1 MKKIRNTSNYIDTVK
16 NNSDFFLKYYYHSLI
31 DLNLVKL
38 DLILKNGILSKKLI
52 EQKNL
57 VNLYTHPANDYD
69 SKNGNMYVSLTE
81 YKSDSSF
88 SEMFESF
95 ALHTLSST
103 SILVNKK
110 INIEKEGEKETF
122 FDDEVFCLNS
132 VNKENIEGIILPE
145 HLTNL
150 CIGEVN
156 CLPNDLSCYTKSYI
170 NNWIYNMETYFKEK
184 ISSDDLKQIKISL
197 EQLCDIFEHYESPE
211 KWVGSAVESQQREYG
226 MDIKDVLALILEK
239 LWSKKLSIK
248 EPKYIDVLMNINQQ
262 NLPIYEIKQKSL
274 KRLN

>member
-1 MKKIRNTSNYIDTVK
+1 MKKIRNNDKYIVTVK

-38 DLILKNGILSKKLI
+38 DLILKNGILSKNLI

-57 VNLYTHPANDYD
+57 VNLYTHSGNDYD
-69 SKNGNMYVSLTE
+69 SKNGNKYVSLTE
-81 YKSDSSF
+81 YKSDCLF

-103 SILVNKK
+103 SALVNKN
-110 INIEKEGEKETF
+110 INIEKEGERQTF

-132 VNKENIEGIILPE
+132 VSKDNIDGIILPE
-145 HLTNL
+145 HLTDL
-150 CIGEVN
+150 YISEVN

-170 NNWIYNMETYFKEK
+170 NNWVYNMEMYFKEE
-184 ISSDDLKQIKISL
+184 ISSADLKKIKISL
-197 EQLCDIFEHYESPE
+197 EQLWDIFGHYESPE
-211 KWVGSAVESQQREYG
+211 KWVGSAVESQQRTYG

-239 LWSKKLSIK
+239 LWSKKLNINN
-248 EPKYIDVLMNINQQ
+248 PKYIDVLMNVNQQ
-262 NLPIYEIKQKSL
+262 NLPIYEIKQKSI
-274 KRLN
+274 KRIN

>member
-1 MKKIRNTSNYIDTVK
+1 MKKIRNNNKYIVTVK

-52 EQKNL
+52 EQKKL

-122 FDDEVFCLNS
+122 FDDEVFCFNC
-132 VNKENIEGIILPE
+132 VNKDKIEGIILPE

-150 CIGEVN
+150 YINEVN
-156 CLPNDLSCYTKSYI
+156 CLPNDLSCYTRAYI
-170 NNWIYNMETYFKEK
+170 NNWIYNMETYFKDK
-184 ISSDDLKQIKISL
+184 ITSDELKKIKSSLIEL
-197 EQLCDIFEHYESPE
+197 WDILGHYESPE
-211 KWVGSAVESQQREYG
+211 KWIASALESQQSIYG
-226 MDIKDVLALILEK
+226 EDIKDILASILQK
-239 LWSKKLSIK
+239 LWSKKLNIK
-248 EPKYIDVLMNINQQ
+248 NPKYIDVINQINKQ
-262 NLPIYEIKQKSL
+262 ELPIYEIKQKSL
-274 KRLN
+274 KRIN

>member
-88 SEMFESF
+88 SEMFE
-95 ALHTLSST
+95 
-103 SILVNKK
+103 
-110 INIEKEGEKETF
+110 
-122 FDDEVFCLNS
+122 
-132 VNKENIEGIILPE
+132 
-145 HLTNL
+145 
-150 CIGEVN
+150 
-156 CLPNDLSCYTKSYI
+156 
-170 NNWIYNMETYFKEK
+170 
-184 ISSDDLKQIKISL
+184 
-197 EQLCDIFEHYESPE
+197 
-211 KWVGSAVESQQREYG
+211 
-226 MDIKDVLALILEK
+226 
-239 LWSKKLSIK
+239 
-248 EPKYIDVLMNINQQ
+248 
-262 NLPIYEIKQKSL
+262 
-274 KRLN
+274 

>member
-38 DLILKNGILSKKLI
+38 DLILKNGILSKNLI
-52 EQKNL
+52 EQKKL
-57 VNLYTHPANDYD
+57 VNLYTHPSNDYD
-69 SKNGNMYVSLTE
+69 SKNGNKYVSLTE
-81 YKSDSSF
+81 YQSDSLF

-103 SILVNKK
+103 SVLVNKK
-110 INIEKEGEKETF
+110 INISKEGERETF
-122 FDDEVFCLNS
+122 FDDEVFCLNC
-132 VNKENIEGIILPE
+132 VNKDKIEGIILPE

-150 CIGEVN
+150 YINEVN

-170 NNWIYNMETYFKEK
+170 NNWIYNMESYFKDKLTSEN
-184 ISSDDLKQIKISL
+184 LKKIKISL
-197 EQLCDIFEHYESPE
+197 EQLWDIFKHYESPE
-211 KWVGSAVESQQREYG
+211 KWIISALESQQSIYG
-226 MDIKDVLALILEK
+226 EDIKDVLARILEE
-239 LWSKKLSIK
+239 LWSKKLNIK
-248 EPKYIDVLMNINQQ
+248 APKYIDVLMKINEE

-274 KRLN
+274 KRIN